1 MNSQRLNRMFSSF
14 ACVTSCEAAM
24 TWSRPEGQ
32 RASAGPNLIR
42 RRMMMMMMVMVMMMM
57 MIAVM
62 VLMQSWPADVKWL
75 SASHGQLCDIFGDKS
90 TSDEIHVRPSDF

>member
-1 MNSQRLNRMFSSF
+1 
-14 ACVTSCEAAM
+14 M

-42 RRMMMMMMVMVMMMM
+42 RHMMMMMMMITMVVATVM
-57 MIAVM
+57 
-62 VLMQSWPADVKWL
+62 MQSWLADVKWL